1 MLVHLR
7 PSDDI
12 ASNSFCLGY
21 QIFMRIFRALNAQW
35 ATKILRWA
43 IKCKPQTTSL
53 ENLICTILSIKDIL
67 TPKPILITITVGRW
81 TREENCKYENKNSLE
96 RLDNRFLKGRGAIKK
111 IDQAAI
117 RRRLLCLSSK
127 YFTTHNDQGE
137 YREWKIVIDLLNR
150 FTREELW
157 TRHNL
162 KRILEVK
169 HVVYIHI
176 LTLYRQS
183 YNVSILLRLQH
194 SITYKI
200 WRSSSSSSLC
210 RWWSEFHLY
219 ESLFA
224 NPLRFKQMKNW
235 KNMEALTSSRLRKKS
250 FLRYHFTNQNQLN
263 SPT

>member
-67 TPKPILITITVGRW
+67 TPKPILITITIGRW

-96 RLDNRFLKGRGAIKK
+96 RLDNRFLKCLFFQQCSLKCLIISYHRKGAIKK

-117 RRRLLCLSSK
+117 RRRLLCLSSE

-162 KRILEVK
+162 KKNSRSEACCVHTYPNTVQTI
-169 HVVYIHI
+169 IQCFNS
-176 LTLYRQS
+176 LTTTTQHY
-183 YNVSILLRLQH
+183 LQN
-194 SITYKI
+194 
-200 WRSSSSSSLC
+200 L
-210 RWWSEFHLY
+210 
-219 ESLFA
+219 
-224 NPLRFKQMKNW
+224 
-235 KNMEALTSSRLRKKS
+235 KK
-250 FLRYHFTNQNQLN
+250 
-263 SPT
+263 

>member
-67 TPKPILITITVGRW
+67 TPKPILITITIGRW

-117 RRRLLCLSSK
+117 RRRLLCLSSE

-162 KRILEVK
+162 KKDSRSEACCVHTYPNTVQTI
-169 HVVYIHI
+169 IQCFNS
-176 LTLYRQS
+176 LTTTTQHY
-183 YNVSILLRLQH
+183 LQN
-194 SITYKI
+194 
-200 WRSSSSSSLC
+200 L
-210 RWWSEFHLY
+210 
-219 ESLFA
+219 
-224 NPLRFKQMKNW
+224 
-235 KNMEALTSSRLRKKS
+235 KK
-250 FLRYHFTNQNQLN
+250 
-263 SPT
+263 